1 MNYFDGLKE
10 TRSNWRKTL
19 AMFSICLILPAL
31 LAGRCALCQ
40 RAESANIGGHSLWVG
55 TGVSGYYLGYGS
67 FENLGVT
74 AYVDAD
80 LSRSLGLEGEG
91 RWLQFHQTDDIHA
104 DTYLGGPRYHF
115 NFGRYQP
122 YVKGLAGLGLFNF
135 AYNYAHGSYFVV
147 APGGG
152 VDYRLS
158 PKWSMRVDGEYQY
171 WPQFTFG
178 AMSSSGVTVGIRH
191 LVLR

>member
-1 MNYFDGLKE
+1 MDSFDGLKE

-19 AMFSICLILPAL
+19 ALFPICLILPAL
-31 LAGRCALCQ
+31 LAGRCAFCQ
-40 RAESANIGGHSLWVG
+40 RAESASIGGHALWVG
-55 TGVSGYYLGYGS
+55 TGFSGYYLGYGS

-80 LSRSLGLEGEG
+80 LTRSLGLEGEG
-91 RWLQFHQTDDIHA
+91 RWLRFHQTNDIHA
-104 DTYLGGPRYHF
+104 DTYLGGARYHF

-171 WPQFTFG
+171 WPLFTFG
-178 AMSSSGVTVGIRH
+178 AMSSAGVTVGIRY